1 MNPSIS
7 AALQTPCSEGKEAQ
21 TWLSSSDPSH
31 PLHHHSSSNLCRTPT
46 PAQLRESNNSGYFT
60 SKLKKADIIPCTTA
74 DQEKCME
81 STGSKAAHLL
91 EAEQGTSGWC
101 HRKFVTNTGGGTEP
115 PTAYKGHSS
124 AAHTPPKLGRGTWL
138 FISACFFIFRSV
150 WENYICDPSTERTPN
165 LSPDVKL

>member
-1 MNPSIS
+1 MLRGKRSPNLAEQLRSI
-7 AALQTPCSEGKEAQ
+7 P
-21 TWLSSSDPSH
+21 SSSSSFQLK
-31 PLHHHSSSNLCRTPT
+31 PLQNTHSSS
-46 PAQLRESNNSGYFT
+46 AEGVKQLRLFHIQVE
-60 SKLKKADIIPCTTA
+60 KADIIPCTTA

-138 FISACFFIFRSV
+138 FISACFLIFRSV

-165 LSPDVKL
+165 LSPDAKL